1 MSESG
6 YTGWKDEQDLNV
18 GKKMNSNNAD
28 SASIDLENPLIRV
41 IRIQTISWKNCR
53 AATRNAVEALRYEY

>member
-6 YTGWKDEQDLNV
+6 FTGQKDVQDLNM

-28 SASIDLENPLIRV
+28 SESINLENPLIRR
-41 IRIQTISWKNCR
+41 ILIQTISWK
-53 AATRNAVEALRYEY
+53 ATTRNPVEALRNE